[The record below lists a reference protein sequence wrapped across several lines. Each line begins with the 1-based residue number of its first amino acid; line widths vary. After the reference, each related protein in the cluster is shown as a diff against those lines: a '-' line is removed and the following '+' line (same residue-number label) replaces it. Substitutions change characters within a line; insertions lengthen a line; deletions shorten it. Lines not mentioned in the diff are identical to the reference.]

1 MNEQPKT
8 SHLKQRILGAIIL
21 VAVIVIFVPMILEK
35 HPLQLHSVS
44 DLPNSPEVKAPP
56 LVGAAGFTK
65 QTQMN
70 QVVTPVAQAWVLQLG
85 SFNSKRRAETL
96 ANQLRSS
103 GYSSYVYTVTINK
116 QALTRVYVGP
126 ELRPERIAQVQ
137 KDLKNKLGLKGTIV
151 PFNVLNS

>member
-1 MNEQPKT
+1 MNEKPET

-35 HPLQLHSVS
+35 HPLEVHSVS
-44 DLPNSPEVKAPP
+44 DLPNSPDVKAPA
-56 LVGAAGFTK
+56 LMSAADFAK
-65 QTQMN
+65 QTQTN
-70 QVVTPVAQAWVLQLG
+70 QVVTPVAQAWVIQLG

-103 GYSSYVYTVTINK
+103 GYSSYIYTVTVNK

-126 ELRPERIAQVQ
+126 ELRRERIAQVQ
-137 KDLKNKLGLKGTIV
+137 KDLNNKLGLKGTIV
-151 PFNVLNS
+151 PFNVLDS